1 MDHMGRKGG
10 ESCDGERKRVK
21 WRGGVNV
28 ESMWSQRGGKLDEK
42 GRKRGENGK
51 EETMWSQHGG
61 KLDEKERK
69 RQRGVKVESMW
80 CETG

>member
-1 MDHMGRKGG
+1 M
-10 ESCDGERKRVK
+10 EK
-21 WRGGVNV
+21 WEGGVNV
-28 ESMWSQRGGKLDEK
+28 ESMWSQCGVKLDEI

-51 EETMWSQHGG
+51 EESMWSQHGG

-80 CETG
+80 CENA